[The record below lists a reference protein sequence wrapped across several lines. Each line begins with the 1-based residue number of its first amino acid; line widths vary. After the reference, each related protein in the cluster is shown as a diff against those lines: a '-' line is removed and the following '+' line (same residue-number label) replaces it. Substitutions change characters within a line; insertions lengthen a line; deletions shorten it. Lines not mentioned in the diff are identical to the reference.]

1 MSFELGSRRE
11 EPGGTPRSTTLA
23 VVIEGQRL
31 AAGLV
36 DTEGSVVVRDR
47 IASPSRDVWQ
57 GLERLIGRV
66 LAAAPSG
73 TVPPS
78 AVAVTCSGPI
88 DTRAGSVSSPQIA
101 SWSNFPLR
109 ERLADLTS
117 LPVLLDTVAGASADM
132 RATAASEPR
141 TDFLEV
147 LLGPSID
154 SACVVAGMRLSGAHG
169 NAGSLAHLIVEPDGN
184 ACWCGDNGC
193 LEAYVASVAIE
204 SELNRPLQR
213 ATPSIIERTG
223 IMFGRAV
230 SSIAATVDISTVYV
244 SGVVVD
250 TFGQPMLEAAR
261 AEVKTRSRL
270 PNLAQLAIILSS
282 PAPPLVAAASLAG
295 AGGGE
300 WLTSVAD
307 G

>member
-1 MSFELGSRRE
+1 MSFEVGSRRE
-11 EPGGTPRSTTLA
+11 EPDGISRSTTLA

-31 AAGLV
+31 AGGLV
-36 DTEGSVVVRDR
+36 DREGNVVVRDR
-47 IASPSRDVWQ
+47 VTSSSRDVWH
-57 GLERLIGRV
+57 GLEGLIGRV

-73 TVPPS
+73 TVQPS
-78 AVAVTCSGPI
+78 AVAVTCGGPI
-88 DTRAGSVSSPQIA
+88 DTRAGSVSPPQIA

-117 LPVLLDTVAGASADM
+117 LPVLLDTIAGASADI
-132 RATAASEPR
+132 RATAGSHPR

-147 LLGPSID
+147 MLGPSID
-154 SACVVAGMRLSGAHG
+154 SACVVGGMRLSGAHG
-169 NAGSLAHLIVEPDGN
+169 NAGSLAHLIVEPDGI

-193 LEAYVASVAIE
+193 LEAYATSVAIE

-213 ATPSIIERTG
+213 ATSSIIERTG

-230 SSIAATVDISTVYV
+230 SSMAATVDISTVYV

-261 AEVKTRSRL
+261 TGIRARSRL
-270 PNLAQLAIILSS
+270 PNLAQLAIIPSS